1 MTYMLISGAI
11 TDRCLNTI
19 VAVNESKHEL
29 EKYAQNYVE
38 QNPGAKLHI
47 FRWEIGFES
56 KPAVTTERLWHSG
69 FVPSEPIEIPTAE
82 TLNHDTAL

>member
-19 VAVNESKHEL
+19 VAVSESKYGL
-29 EKYAQNYVE
+29 EKYAQEYVE
-38 QNPGAKLHI
+38 QNPGTQLHI
-47 FRWEIGFES
+47 FSWEVGFES

-69 FVPSEPIEIPTAE
+69 FVPSESIEIPTAE
-82 TLNHDTAL
+82 ALNNDPTQ